1 MVSVNQE
8 KVTGILRRPF
18 LQFLGMNHMRLPSP
32 PRISVVSREDKEAKL
47 RDFIAQALA
56 ARRASPLDTFGETF
70 TLVARAP
77 DSPVAQALMAMAGDI
92 AAANIAVRVVLFETE
107 PMSEDTVHA
116 SLLDVSSIDMR
127 MLTDLRFAAAH
138 EQLVLGRD
146 QVWIGDCMR
155 RDPMKRDAFEM
166 YHAAQ
171 ASTAAH
177 ATVSFNKLWDKSTP
191 LNRVV
196 GSSVSTNAMLAGQ
209 KASESD
215 STATRS

>member
-1 MVSVNQE
+1 
-8 KVTGILRRPF
+8 
-18 LQFLGMNHMRLPSP
+18 MRLPSP

-47 RDFIAQALA
+47 RDFIAQAMA
-56 ARRASPLDTFGETF
+56 ARRASPLDTFGEIF

-77 DSPVAQALMAMAGDI
+77 DSPVAQAVMAMASEI

-107 PMSEDTVHA
+107 PMSEDTVQA
-116 SLLDVSSIDMR
+116 SLLDVASIEMH
-127 MLTDLRFAAAH
+127 MLTDIRFAAAH

-166 YHAAQ
+166 YHDAH

-177 ATVSFNKLWDKSTP
+177 ATASFAKLWEKSTP
-191 LNRVV
+191 LSRVINAT
-196 GSSVSTNAMLAGQ
+196 VSANVIHAGQ
-209 KASESD
+209 TTPDAD
-215 STATRS
+215 SAATRS